1 MTDVDWWMGLM
12 VVGDQRAF
20 DRGAELPVAPDPGGQ
35 GQQPLGDPDPDA
47 LDGVGAVAF
56 QAELVF
62 EGVEDGLDPLA
73 DPAQVAEPGR
83 LISPVG
89 ADQPHLQLRDQLRE
103 GPAGEA
109 LVAQDDHAWAQ
120 DALAGGPVQQGFGDL
135 ALTLSGVG
143 QAPGHR
149 HPVRA
154 GQHIQLE
161 PPVPAAVAGVIAIA
175 GPAGQRRTL
184 AGLAALAAGDRGSVQ
199 QPPLV
204 TPGRT
209 GHRHRVQDGNDQW
222 RGPTQAAVV
231 GRLAADIGEQVP
243 QPATDGPKPAPLGVI
258 AEQDLGDRQTD
269 QLGVRQPRRPARP
282 AAGFQQL
289 VDGDI
294 ECDDEVVETGV
305 HEASLEVDVAE
316 ATPTLGGLV
325 TVFISRRPRPNS
337 ASVIEGDS
345 AGPPR

>member
-20 DRGAELPVAPDPGGQ
+20 DRGAELPVEPDAGGQ
-35 GQQPLGDPDPDA
+35 GQQPLGSADPDA

-62 EGVEDGLDPLA
+62 EGVEDRLDPLA

-89 ADQPHLQLRDQLRE
+89 ADQPRVQLSDHLLER
-103 GPAGEA
+103 PAGEA
-109 LVAQDDHAWAQ
+109 LVAQDDHARAQ
-120 DALAGGPVQQGFGDL
+120 DVLAGGVVQQAPGNL
-135 ALTLSGVG
+135 ALTPSRVCQG
-143 QAPGHR
+143 PGHR

-161 PPVPAAVAGVIAIA
+161 TPGPAAVATVIAVA

-184 AGLAALAAGDRGSVQ
+184 AGLAALPTGDRGGVQ

-209 GHRHRVQDGNDQW
+209 
-222 RGPTQAAVV
+222 
-231 GRLAADIGEQVP
+231 
-243 QPATDGPKPAPLGVI
+243 
-258 AEQDLGDRQTD
+258 GDRQTD
-269 QLGVRQPRRPARP
+269 QLGVRQPRRPARS

-289 VDGDI
+289 IDGDV

-305 HEASLEVDVAE
+305 HEASLEVDVAL

-325 TVFISRRPRPNS
+325 TLVIPRRPRPNS
-337 ASVIEGDS
+337 ASVI
-345 AGPPR
+345 